1 MPGRRAL
8 LRTAG
13 FTLLAIP
20 CQALRQASGATRRIG
35 FLGGASAA
43 GYGPFVEAF
52 VLGLRDHGYVAGK
65 NLTIE
70 YRWADGKYDRL
81 PVLATELLG
90 LKVDLIVT
98 QGTPAA
104 FAAKRATPTVPIVMA
119 IVGNPVESG
128 IVASYARPG
137 GNITGS
143 SFFWDDLCAKRLEL
157 MKLASPSL
165 GRAGVLVNP
174 DNPAVASI
182 LRAMEERAQAVK
194 VSLQV
199 LRVRKLDEVEGV
211 FQQAQKEIDGLVVI
225 EDGLFLANAPRLAD
239 LAVKYRMPTIGF
251 EELCEAGGLLAY
263 NVDLPHIWRQ
273 SAVLVDKIFKG
284 AKPANLPIQQANQFW
299 LVVNLRTA
307 KTLGL
312 TLSPDVLARA
322 DRVIGG

>member
-1 MPGRRAL
+1 
-8 LRTAG
+8 
-13 FTLLAIP
+13 
-20 CQALRQASGATRRIG
+20 
-35 FLGGASAA
+35 
-43 GYGPFVEAF
+43 
-52 VLGLRDHGYVAGK
+52 
-65 NLTIE
+65 
-70 YRWADGKYDRL
+70 
-81 PVLATELLG
+81 
-90 LKVDLIVT
+90 
-98 QGTPAA
+98 
-104 FAAKRATPTVPIVMA
+104 
-119 IVGNPVESG
+119 
-128 IVASYARPG
+128 
-137 GNITGS
+137 
-143 SFFWDDLCAKRLEL
+143 

-211 FQQAQKEIDGLVVI
+211 FQQAQKQIDGLVVI